1 MEDIKHYHQTLID
14 MKEQYQKDVEMFAKV
29 AQLALNNIWESIVIC
44 LLQFVAAQ
52 AELGRLSEENKQL
65 RTMLAH
71 VTSEYQNLHL
81 YLLSSMQKQRQRAG
95 SAPAGAQSNHPA
107 VASTQTSHELQLA
120 SQDDHQKPPQ
130 HSFSAHKDRVEE
142 DSVIETKRI
151 QANTHS
157 ELQAAAPR
165 SHPSSPQDVH
175 TEEEYSRQ
183 AHIITETT
191 ADWQPHK
198 MLKTA
203 STGGPALML
212 ETDQSGMRKARVSVR
227 ARSDAPTI
235 NDGCQWRKYGQK
247 MAKGN
252 PCPRAYYRCTV
263 ASGCPV
269 RKQVQR
275 CAQDMSIL
283 VTTYEG
289 THNHPLP
296 PAAALM
302 ASSTAAAAGMFLAGS
317 TSSAEFA
324 TRMALGG
331 SSAALYHQPSNEVG
345 PAAAGLQQGCNSYN
359 VVPATTNSSMQPT
372 CISASAAFPTITLD
386 LTSSHPAAAA
396 AGNFHQHF
404 TPSTFSQATHAQFN
418 AGAAHGSI
426 VQQQTSTSCNSSDSQ
441 AFSDSLSA
449 ATTAITLH
457 PRFTEAIAAAISS
470 IISQSAQA
478 PVPANYIVAAS
489 KPTPATTAAA
499 TLYSAAAP
507 APLMG
512 LSTSTI
518 TRSSRSQSPSQ
529 RTKSAPSSPN
539 RSAADTL
546 QY

>member
-1 MEDIKHYHQTLID
+1 
-14 MKEQYQKDVEMFAKV
+14 
-29 AQLALNNIWESIVIC
+29 
-44 LLQFVAAQ
+44 
-52 AELGRLSEENKQL
+52 
-65 RTMLAH
+65 
-71 VTSEYQNLHL
+71 
-81 YLLSSMQKQRQRAG
+81 
-95 SAPAGAQSNHPA
+95 
-107 VASTQTSHELQLA
+107 
-120 SQDDHQKPPQ
+120 
-130 HSFSAHKDRVEE
+130 
-142 DSVIETKRI
+142 
-151 QANTHS
+151 
-157 ELQAAAPR
+157 
-165 SHPSSPQDVH
+165 
-175 TEEEYSRQ
+175 
-183 AHIITETT
+183 
-191 ADWQPHK
+191 
-198 MLKTA
+198 
-203 STGGPALML
+203 
-212 ETDQSGMRKARVSVR
+212 
-227 ARSDAPTI
+227 
-235 NDGCQWRKYGQK
+235 

-275 CAQDMSIL
+275 CAEDMSIL

-302 ASSTAAAAGMFLAGS
+302 ASSTSAAAGMFFAGS
-317 TSSAEFA
+317 TCSTEFA

-331 SSAALYHQPSNEVG
+331 SSAALYHQPSSEVG
-345 PAAAGLQQGCNSYN
+345 PAAAGLQQGWNSYN

-372 CISASAAFPTITLD
+372 CISASASLPTVTLD
-386 LTSSHPAAAA
+386 LTSCHPAAAA
-396 AGNFHQHF
+396 AGNFQQHF
-404 TPSTFSQATHAQFN
+404 TPSTFSQATHAQVN
-418 AGAAHGSI
+418 TGAAHGSI

-478 PVPANYIVAAS
+478 PVPSNYIAAAS
-489 KPTPATTAAA
+489 KSAPATTAAA
-499 TLYSAAAP
+499 TLYSAAAL

>member
-1 MEDIKHYHQTLID
+1 
-14 MKEQYQKDVEMFAKV
+14 
-29 AQLALNNIWESIVIC
+29 
-44 LLQFVAAQ
+44 
-52 AELGRLSEENKQL
+52 
-65 RTMLAH
+65 
-71 VTSEYQNLHL
+71 
-81 YLLSSMQKQRQRAG
+81 
-95 SAPAGAQSNHPA
+95 
-107 VASTQTSHELQLA
+107 
-120 SQDDHQKPPQ
+120 
-130 HSFSAHKDRVEE
+130 
-142 DSVIETKRI
+142 
-151 QANTHS
+151 
-157 ELQAAAPR
+157 
-165 SHPSSPQDVH
+165 
-175 TEEEYSRQ
+175 
-183 AHIITETT
+183 
-191 ADWQPHK
+191 
-198 MLKTA
+198 
-203 STGGPALML
+203 
-212 ETDQSGMRKARVSVR
+212 
-227 ARSDAPTI
+227 
-235 NDGCQWRKYGQK
+235 

-275 CAQDMSIL
+275 CAEDMSIL

-302 ASSTAAAAGMFLAGS
+302 ASSTSAAAGMFLAGS
-317 TSSAEFA
+317 TSSTEFA

-331 SSAALYHQPSNEVG
+331 SSAALYHQPSKEVG

-372 CISASAAFPTITLD
+372 CISASASFPNITLD
-386 LTSSHPAAAA
+386 LTTCHPAAAA
-396 AGNFHQHF
+396 AGNFQQHF
-404 TPSTFSQATHAQFN
+404 TPSTFSQATHAQVN
-418 AGAAHGSI
+418 TGTAHGSI
-426 VQQQTSTSCNSSDSQ
+426 VQQQTSTSCNSSNSQ
-441 AFSDSLSA
+441 SFSDSLSA

-478 PVPANYIVAAS
+478 PVPANYILAAS
-489 KPTPATTAAA
+489 KPAPDTTAAA
-499 TLYSAAAP
+499 TLYSADAP

>member
-1 MEDIKHYHQTLID
+1 MGMAQWINISTYFSIKKNINLVTFSNGI
-14 MKEQYQKDVEMFAKV
+14 KFFI
-29 AQLALNNIWESIVIC
+29 NNSQDGPRPAGGIST
-44 LLQFVAAQ
+44 FSAQ

-81 YLLSSMQKQRQRAG
+81 YLLSAMQKQNQRAG
-95 SAPAGAQSNHPA
+95 PAPAA
-107 VASTQTSHELQLA
+107 A
-120 SQDDHQKPPQ
+120 SQDDHQKPPL

-142 DSVIETKRI
+142 DSAIETKMVE
-151 QANTHS
+151 ASTHS
-157 ELQAAAPR
+157 ELQAAAAR
-165 SHPSSPQDVH
+165 SRPSSPQDVH
-175 TEEEYSRQ
+175 TEEEHSRQ

-203 STGGPALML
+203 SNAAPALML

-275 CAQDMSIL
+275 CAEDMSIL

-302 ASSTAAAAGMFLAGS
+302 ASSTSAAAGMFLAGS
-317 TSSAEFA
+317 TSSTEFA

-345 PAAAGLQQGCNSYN
+345 PAAAGLQQGRNSYN
-359 VVPATTNSSMQPT
+359 VVPASTNSSMQPT
-372 CISASAAFPTITLD
+372 CISASASFPTITLD
-386 LTSSHPAAAA
+386 LTTCHPAAVA
-396 AGNFHQHF
+396 AGNFQQHF
-404 TPSTFSQATHAQFN
+404 TPSTFSQATHAQVN
-418 AGAAHGSI
+418 TGAAHGSI
-426 VQQQTSTSCNSSDSQ
+426 MQQQTSTSCNSSDSQ

-489 KPTPATTAAA
+489 KPAPATTAAA

-529 RTKSAPSSPN
+529 RTKSTPSSPN

>member
-1 MEDIKHYHQTLID
+1 
-14 MKEQYQKDVEMFAKV
+14 
-29 AQLALNNIWESIVIC
+29 
-44 LLQFVAAQ
+44 
-52 AELGRLSEENKQL
+52 
-65 RTMLAH
+65 
-71 VTSEYQNLHL
+71 
-81 YLLSSMQKQRQRAG
+81 
-95 SAPAGAQSNHPA
+95 
-107 VASTQTSHELQLA
+107 
-120 SQDDHQKPPQ
+120 
-130 HSFSAHKDRVEE
+130 
-142 DSVIETKRI
+142 
-151 QANTHS
+151 
-157 ELQAAAPR
+157 
-165 SHPSSPQDVH
+165 
-175 TEEEYSRQ
+175 
-183 AHIITETT
+183 
-191 ADWQPHK
+191 
-198 MLKTA
+198 
-203 STGGPALML
+203 
-212 ETDQSGMRKARVSVR
+212 
-227 ARSDAPTI
+227 
-235 NDGCQWRKYGQK
+235 

-275 CAQDMSIL
+275 CAEDMSIL

-302 ASSTAAAAGMFLAGS
+302 ASSTSAAAGMFLAGS
-317 TSSAEFA
+317 TSSTEFA
-324 TRMALGG
+324 SRMALGG

-345 PAAAGLQQGCNSYN
+345 PAAVGLQQGCNSYN
-359 VVPATTNSSMQPT
+359 VVPASTNSSMQPT
-372 CISASAAFPTITLD
+372 CISASASFPTITLD
-386 LTSSHPAAAA
+386 LTTCHPAAVA
-396 AGNFHQHF
+396 AGNFQQHF
-404 TPSTFSQATHAQFN
+404 TPSTFSQATHAQVN
-418 AGAAHGSI
+418 TGAAHGSI
-426 VQQQTSTSCNSSDSQ
+426 MQQQTSTSCNSSDSQ

-489 KPTPATTAAA
+489 KPAPATTAAA

-512 LSTSTI
+512 LSTATI

-529 RTKSAPSSPN
+529 RTKSTPSSPN

>member
-1 MEDIKHYHQTLID
+1 
-14 MKEQYQKDVEMFAKV
+14 
-29 AQLALNNIWESIVIC
+29 
-44 LLQFVAAQ
+44 
-52 AELGRLSEENKQL
+52 
-65 RTMLAH
+65 
-71 VTSEYQNLHL
+71 
-81 YLLSSMQKQRQRAG
+81 
-95 SAPAGAQSNHPA
+95 
-107 VASTQTSHELQLA
+107 
-120 SQDDHQKPPQ
+120 
-130 HSFSAHKDRVEE
+130 
-142 DSVIETKRI
+142 
-151 QANTHS
+151 
-157 ELQAAAPR
+157 
-165 SHPSSPQDVH
+165 
-175 TEEEYSRQ
+175 
-183 AHIITETT
+183 
-191 ADWQPHK
+191 
-198 MLKTA
+198 
-203 STGGPALML
+203 
-212 ETDQSGMRKARVSVR
+212 
-227 ARSDAPTI
+227 
-235 NDGCQWRKYGQK
+235 

-275 CAQDMSIL
+275 CAEDMSIL

-296 PAAALM
+296 PSAAFM
-302 ASSTAAAAGMFLAGS
+302 ASSTSAAAGMFLAGS
-317 TSSAEFA
+317 TSSTELA

-345 PAAAGLQQGCNSYN
+345 PTATGLQQGCNSYN

-372 CISASAAFPTITLD
+372 YISASASFPTVTLD
-386 LTSSHPAAAA
+386 LTSSAAAA
-396 AGNFHQHF
+396 SSNFHQHF
-404 TPSTFSQATHAQFN
+404 TPSTFSQATHAQVN
-418 AGAAHGSI
+418 TGAAHGSI

-539 RSAADTL
+539 RSAGDTL